1 MKPLHVLIVAAWLSI
16 CETKN
21 LRGAADRWFD
31 DWKVPA
37 GRTGADILEKG
48 PPAIGHIN
56 DEHAMGINGV
66 AAAAAFAALPE
77 PSPIKK
83 CHGPA
88 SSCTP

>member
-1 MKPLHVLIVAAWLSI
+1 MKLFHVLLVTTWLSI
-16 CETKN
+16 GNSKN

-56 DEHAMGINGV
+56 DKKAMGINAV
-66 AAAAAFAALPE
+66 AAAAAASTYELTSPLP
-77 PSPIKK
+77 SDNKRNK
-83 CHGPA
+83 N
-88 SSCTP
+88 